1 MSGTT
6 TLKVRPEYYKATS
19 HTGERR
25 RYKRFT
31 LSLLGR
37 FMLPGKQEYPCRLD
51 NISLGGASLASSV
64 LPADGDRILV
74 QFEEIGLLE
83 GNVTRV
89 FDGGFS
95 INFTASHR
103 RRQKLAAQL
112 TWLLNRHE
120 LNASDQRR
128 PGHDRIAVVPKPVS
142 IEMPN
147 DELYKRNILDVSI
160 SGASIQMEMRPEI
173 GARVVVGR
181 LPARVV
187 RHHERGIG
195 VEFINIQELDTIRKD
210 FG

>member
-1 MSGTT
+1 MT

-19 HTGERR
+19 HTPERR
-25 RYKRFT
+25 RYKRFE
-31 LSLLGR
+31 LNLLGR
-37 FMLPGKQEYPCRLD
+37 FMLPDKQEFPCRLK
-51 NISLGGASLASSV
+51 NISLGGASLASSIV
-64 LPADGDRILV
+64 PADGDRILV

-89 FDGGFS
+89 FHGGFS
-95 INFTASHR
+95 ISFTASHR

-120 LNASDQRR
+120 LSASDQRR
-128 PGHDRIAVVPKPVS
+128 PGHDRIGLMPKPVS

-147 DELYKRNILDVSI
+147 GELYERNILDVSI

-187 RHHERGIG
+187 RHHDRGIG
-195 VEFINIQELDTIRKD
+195 VEFINIQEFDTIRKD